1 MGHSRS
7 LGEKTST
14 REAFEKLCQ
23 QLVFDNASFGLA
35 RTKVTANSYSS
46 RKKTESVTV
55 DGKTKSIR
63 VQRRLKSFRAAI
75 LTTGGN

>member
-1 MGHSRS
+1 MLGHSRS

-46 RKKTESVTV
+46 RKKNRKRYSRWKDKEH
-55 DGKTKSIR
+55 
-63 VQRRLKSFRAAI
+63 
-75 LTTGGN
+75 